1 MAHFRNYIEINTDFP
16 KGLNILHGSN
26 GQGKTNLLES
36 ISMLTTGRSA
46 KAANDRETVGWS
58 AINEPI
64 PYTRIQAKVVDDP
77 SLTNIELILQIN
89 QLQNTQKD
97 GLVSYEND
105 LLKTGRLQKALK
117 LNGVRQKKING
128 AAIIKVVSTGPEEVT
143 LLSGA
148 PSERRRFLD
157 ETSIQT
163 NPQFL
168 DINQKY
174 QKVISQRNALLRR
187 MREEQGSR
195 TTEIDAWEEEIVNLG
210 SHILSNR
217 YQLLRSMKE
226 QLNQSYKYLSAE
238 SGDFNLVYI
247 DSTGSSENSSQQNI
261 RENFKKSLENNWGKD
276 LAISTTSVGPHR
288 DDFRTFL
295 DKNDIGI
302 FGSRGQQRVVSIAL
316 FLAEAKYIKD
326 QTNKNPILLFDD
338 PLSELDNLH
347 RERFLEFGIS
357 IGEQIFLTTAE
368 PKLIPEKN
376 RKESTHYIV
385 DQGIISTSNKTP

>member
-1 MAHFRNYIEINTDFP
+1 M
-16 KGLNILHGSN
+16 
-26 GQGKTNLLES
+26 
-36 ISMLTTGRSA
+36 
-46 KAANDRETVGWS
+46 
-58 AINEPI
+58 
-64 PYTRIQAKVVDDP
+64 
-77 SLTNIELILQIN
+77 QIN

-187 MREEQGSR
+187 MGEEQRAR

-217 YQLLRSMKE
+217 YQLL
-226 QLNQSYKYLSAE
+226 LS
-238 SGDFNLVYI
+238 
-247 DSTGSSENSSQQNI
+247 
-261 RENFKKSLENNWGKD
+261 
-276 LAISTTSVGPHR
+276 
-288 DDFRTFL
+288 
-295 DKNDIGI
+295 
-302 FGSRGQQRVVSIAL
+302 
-316 FLAEAKYIKD
+316 
-326 QTNKNPILLFDD
+326 
-338 PLSELDNLH
+338 
-347 RERFLEFGIS
+347 
-357 IGEQIFLTTAE
+357 
-368 PKLIPEKN
+368 LI
-376 RKESTHYIV
+376 HI
-385 DQGIISTSNKTP
+385 

>member
-1 MAHFRNYIEINTDFP
+1 
-16 KGLNILHGSN
+16 
-26 GQGKTNLLES
+26 
-36 ISMLTTGRSA
+36 
-46 KAANDRETVGWS
+46 
-58 AINEPI
+58 
-64 PYTRIQAKVVDDP
+64 
-77 SLTNIELILQIN
+77 
-89 QLQNTQKD
+89 
-97 GLVSYEND
+97 
-105 LLKTGRLQKALK
+105 
-117 LNGVRQKKING
+117 
-128 AAIIKVVSTGPEEVT
+128 
-143 LLSGA
+143 
-148 PSERRRFLD
+148 
-157 ETSIQT
+157 
-163 NPQFL
+163 
-168 DINQKY
+168 
-174 QKVISQRNALLRR
+174 
-187 MREEQGSR
+187 
-195 TTEIDAWEEEIVNLG
+195 
-210 SHILSNR
+210 
-217 YQLLRSMKE
+217 MKE

-338 PLSELDNLH
+338 PLSELDALH

-376 RKESTHYIV
+376 RKERTHYFV
-385 DQGIISTSNKTP
+385 DQGIISTNNKKP